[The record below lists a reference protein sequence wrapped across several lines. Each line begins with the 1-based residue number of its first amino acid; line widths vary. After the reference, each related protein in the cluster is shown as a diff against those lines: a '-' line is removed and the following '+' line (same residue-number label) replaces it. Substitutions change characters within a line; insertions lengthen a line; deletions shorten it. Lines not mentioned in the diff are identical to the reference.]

1 MPQIRISPITKKM
14 LDADKK
20 HGKSYDDVIQDKIIR
35 EKLFGTKGVKVGLP
49 RKQIIRGLYNG

>member
-1 MPQIRISPITKKM
+1 M

-35 EKLFGTKGVKVGLP
+35 EKLFGTKGVNVGLP
-49 RKQIIRGLYNG
+49 KKQIIRWLYNG